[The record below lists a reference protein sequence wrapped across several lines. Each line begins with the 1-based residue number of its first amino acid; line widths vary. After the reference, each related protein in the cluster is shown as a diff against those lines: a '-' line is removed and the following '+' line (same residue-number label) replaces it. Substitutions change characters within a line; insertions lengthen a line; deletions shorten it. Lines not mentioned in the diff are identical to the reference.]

1 MTGVPRSAYEITS
14 RLLLYREDRYHLF
27 SPRVPVGT
35 TLSLPVKQHGHVRQG
50 HLWEQLEL
58 PRIVG
63 RTGRDAVLYSPMTSG
78 PLAVT
83 RQVMTVHDLFPIEHP
98 EWYSRTFSAWYQWLL
113 PRLFRRVAYILAN
126 SEYTRQQVLNR
137 YGLSEDKVVLCH
149 LAQNERFLPTSAE
162 KVAQFRADHGL
173 PERYLLFVGSIE
185 PRKNLATLAA
195 AWRRTSARKQG
206 VKLVVVG
213 GAAHKAV
220 FKVANSRAEALDDP
234 AIYQLGFFSDEH
246 LPALYQG
253 ADALVLPSLAEGF
266 GLPILEA
273 MACGTPV
280 ICSNT
285 TAMPEIAGG
294 AARLVPPLEPEAW
307 TEAIDS
313 VLSDSGARQRMHSN
327 GLKQVAHFSWSRT
340 AKIVRSTLRSV

>member
-1 MTGVPRSAYEITS
+1 
-14 RLLLYREDRYHLF
+14 
-27 SPRVPVGT
+27 
-35 TLSLPVKQHGHVRQG
+35 
-50 HLWEQLEL
+50 
-58 PRIVG
+58 
-63 RTGRDAVLYSPMTSG
+63 
-78 PLAVT
+78 
-83 RQVMTVHDLFPIEHP
+83 MTVHDLFPIEHP

-253 ADALVLPSLAEGF
+253 ADALVFPSLAEGF